1 LLPERA
7 MTSRDRSTETSKHDA
22 RAIVR
27 AIWRALGGREDL
39 IDCVNFVG
47 NGDLPSVFHVSDLAV
62 ACTAAAG
69 LAMAEFVESNRGL
82 RPRVRADRRLTS
94 FWFAWS
100 IRPQGWSPPPPWDP
114 IAGDYQTADGWIRL
128 HTNAPHH
135 RAAALNVLDVAADRD
150 RVAAAVRAWSAD
162 TLEAAIV
169 ENGGCAAVMR
179 SCQQWATHP
188 QGQAV
193 GAEPLV
199 YREIKPTA
207 GTATINA
214 PPDRPLQGIKVLD
227 LTRVLAGPVATR
239 FLAGFGAD
247 VLRIDSPDW
256 DEPGIV
262 PDVTL
267 GKRCARLD
275 LRTADGRDR
284 LIDLLRRADVLV
296 HGYRPGALE
305 RLGLG
310 SDQCHHIKPGL
321 VEVTLD
327 AYGWSGP
334 WRERRGFDSLVQMS
348 SGIAELGMC
357 ALHRD
362 RPTPLPVQALDHA
375 TGYLMAAAAVRGLH
389 ETKSTRLGSRWRL
402 SLARTAALLTSLGTL
417 SSRADLAAE
426 TPEDVAPDVETTEWG
441 PARRLRPPL
450 EIRGAPMRW
459 NRPAGA
465 LGRSPS
471 EWIR

>member
-1 LLPERA
+1 MGAHDDEPP
-7 MTSRDRSTETSKHDA
+7 RSAIDGGVKHDA
-22 RAIVR
+22 GAILA

-39 IDCVNFVG
+39 LGQVDFVG
-47 NGDLPSVFHVSDLAV
+47 RGDLPSVFRVCDLAV

-69 LAMAEFVESNRGL
+69 LAIADLVAGKHGP
-82 RPRVRADRRLTS
+82 RPNVRADRRLAS
-94 FWFAWS
+94 LWFAWS

-114 IAGDYQTADGWIRL
+114 IAGDYQTADGWVRL

-135 RAAALNVLDVAADRD
+135 RAAALGVLNAAADRD

-162 TLEAAIV
+162 TLEAAVV

-199 YREIKPTA
+199 QRDIKQGA
-207 GTATINA
+207 GSATINA
-214 PPDRPLQGIKVLD
+214 LPDRPLQGIKVLD

-256 DEPGIV
+256 DEPGVV

-275 LRTADGRDR
+275 LRTADGCNR
-284 LIDLLRRADVLV
+284 LTDLRAQADARARL
-296 HGYRPGALE
+296 PAGALS
-305 RLGLG
+305 GL
-310 SDQCHHIKPGL
+310 SWFDQCHHIAGAGRSDARCLWL
-321 VEVTLD
+321 VGAMARPAWVRQPRADELWD
-327 AYGWSGP
+327 
-334 WRERRGFDSLVQMS
+334 RRSRH
-348 SGIAELGMC
+348 ARAAC
-357 ALHRD
+357 D

-375 TGYLMAAAAVRGLH
+375 TGYLTAAAAVRGLH
-389 ETKSTRLGSRWRL
+389 ETIDAFRQQMAPVARSYSCTAHQSRNALVSRRSRRRDAGGRRARHRDDGMGS
-402 SLARTAALLTSLGTL
+402 GP
-417 SSRADLAAE
+417 SS
-426 TPEDVAPDVETTEWG
+426 APTT
-441 PARRLRPPL
+441 
-450 EIRGAPMRW
+450 
-459 NRPAGA
+459 
-465 LGRSPS
+465 
-471 EWIR
+471 